1 MESEKGTE
9 MSALPYESQEEGWDS
24 YREDEELQLPGRP
37 RRRFLNPLSAA
48 LLALAVGGIGFYV
61 GVRVEK
67 GQLSSSSSGASAL
80 AGLGAAARSGA
91 AGAGAS
97 RAAGAFAGRSG
108 ASGTGAAGA
117 DAAGA
122 AGRGAFLS
130 GAFGGGNSS
139 FGTVSSVDGKTIYV
153 TQAGTGN
160 VVKVTL
166 SSATKITKNVGVG
179 KSAIRPGDTVVV
191 SGVKGSGGNIAA
203 TSVSDTGASATG
215 SGSGSGSS
223 SSGSSGSASSAV
235 SSLFGGG
242 G

>member
-37 RRRFLNPLSAA
+37 RRRFLNWGSAV

-67 GQLSSSSSGASAL
+67 GQVSNSSASGAGAL
-80 AGLGAAARSGA
+80 AGLAAAARG
-91 AGAGAS
+91 GAG
-97 RAAGAFAGRSG
+97 GATTSGR
-108 ASGTGAAGA
+108 TG
-117 DAAGA
+117 AGA
-122 AGRGAFLS
+122 AGRSAFLS
-130 GAFGGGNSS
+130 GALGGGNSS
-139 FGTVSSVDGKTIYV
+139 FGTVSSVNGKTIYV
-153 TQAGTGN
+153 TQVGTGN

-191 SGVKGSGGNIAA
+191 SGVKESGGKIAA
-203 TSVSDTGASATG
+203 TSVSDSGASATAL
-215 SGSGSGSS
+215 SAGSGSS
-223 SSGSSGSASSAV
+223 SSGSSGSSSSAV

-242 G
+242 GGK

>member
-1 MESEKGTE
+1 

-24 YREDEELQLPGRP
+24 YREDEELELPGRR
-37 RRRFLNPLSAA
+37 RRRFLNWGSAI

-67 GQLSSSSSGASAL
+67 GQVSNSSSSASAFP
-80 AGLGAAARSGA
+80 GAAAAGRSGA

-97 RAAGAFAGRSG
+97 AARGS
-108 ASGTGAAGA
+108 GAAGA
-117 DAAGA
+117 SGAGAA
-122 AGRGAFLS
+122 AGRGAGGFA
-130 GAFGGGNSS
+130 GALGGGNSS
-139 FGTVSSVDGKTIYV
+139 FGTVSSVNGKTIYV
-153 TQAGTGN
+153 TQVGTGN

-191 SGVKGSGGNIAA
+191 SGVKGSGGKIAA
-203 TSVSDTGASATG
+203 TSVSDTGASTIG
-215 SGSGSGSS
+215 SGTGSGSS

-242 G
+242 GSK

>member
-1 MESEKGTE
+1 MESDKGIE

-24 YREDEELQLPGRP
+24 YREDQKLELPGRP
-37 RRRFLNPLSAA
+37 RRRFLNWGSAV

-67 GQLSSSSSGASAL
+67 GQVSGSSSSASPL

-91 AGAGAS
+91 AGSGAS
-97 RAAGAFAGRSG
+97 RLA
-108 ASGTGAAGA
+108 GAAGA
-117 DAAGA
+117 GAAG
-122 AGRGAFLS
+122 GRGAFA

-139 FGTVSSVDGKTIYV
+139 FGTVSSVNGKTIYV
-153 TQAGTGN
+153 TQVGTGN

-166 SSATKITKNVGVG
+166 SSATKITKNLGVG

-191 SGVKGSGGNIAA
+191 SGVKGSDGKIAA
-203 TSVSDTGASATG
+203 TSVSDTGASTTG
-215 SGSGSGSS
+215 SGTGSGSS

-235 SSLFGGG
+235 GSLFGGG
-242 G
+242 GGK

>member
-1 MESEKGTE
+1 MTHMESEKGTE
-9 MSALPYESQEEGWDS
+9 MSALPYESQEEGWDG
-24 YREDEELQLPGRP
+24 YRGDEELGLPGRP
-37 RRRFLNPLSAA
+37 RRRFLNRGSAA
-48 LLALAVGGIGFYV
+48 LLALAVGAIGFYV

-67 GQLSSSSSGASAL
+67 GQLNSSSSSAGSL
-80 AGLGAAARSGA
+80 AGAAAAARSGA
-91 AGAGAS
+91 AGAGTGAA
-97 RAAGAFAGRSG
+97 RFAGAFGGRG
-108 ASGTGAAGA
+108 GAAGA
-117 DAAGA
+117 LA
-122 AGRGAFLS
+122 S

-166 SSATKITKNVGVG
+166 SSATKVTKNVGVG

-191 SGVKGSGGNIAA
+191 SGLKGSGGKIAA

-215 SGSGSGSS
+215 SGTGSGSS
-223 SSGSSGSASSAV
+223 SGGSSGSASSAV